1 MHTILTCYKGVVS
14 IYGSMVFAKMGVPV
28 PNRLPPTKLSIG
40 VPEAKPILE

>member
-28 PNRLPPTKLSIG
+28 PNRLHANQAIDRSRRG
-40 VPEAKPILE
+40 